1 MLRFLTAGESHG
13 QCLSVIIEG
22 LPARVPIQKEAI
34 DEQMRRR
41 QGGYGRGGR
50 MKIEQDTVEILSG
63 VRHGYTLGSPI
74 LLRVENRDWVNWQEQ
89 MDSEPVKT
97 PPEPVTHLRP
107 GHADLAGALKYGHTD
122 LRNVIERASS
132 RETAAR
138 VAAGSVCR
146 QFLGAFGVTIHSH
159 VISIAEVGYPSGSE
173 PDLQLV
179 DEADSATFWEQV
191 ETSEMRCA
199 SAQVTAQMIER
210 ILAGKRSGDT
220 CGGVFEVVATGVP
233 PGLGSYSQWDR
244 RLSARIGEALLSIPS
259 AKGVEIGGGFAA
271 ARLPGSQV
279 HDIVRHDDAR
289 GWHHLT
295 NHAGGI
301 EGGISNGEP
310 IIARVAVKPIPTL
323 AHPLPSADLAT
334 GDNIVA
340 TRYERSDVCVVPA
353 AGVVGEAMLALTLT
367 DAWLEKFG
375 GDNLDE
381 IHSNYLSF
389 RSTLS
394 R

>member
-1 MLRFLTAGESHG
+1 
-13 QCLSVIIEG
+13 
-22 LPARVPIQKEAI
+22 
-34 DEQMRRR
+34 
-41 QGGYGRGGR
+41 
-50 MKIEQDTVEILSG
+50 
-63 VRHGYTLGSPI
+63 
-74 LLRVENRDWVNWQEQ
+74 VENRDWVNWQEQ
-89 MDSEPVKT
+89 MDSEPVQT
-97 PPEPVTHLRP
+97 PPEPVTRLRP

-159 VISIAEVGYPSGSE
+159 VISIAEAGYPSGGE
-173 PDLQLV
+173 PDLQLA
-179 DEADSATFWEQV
+179 DDADSATFWEQV
-191 ETSEMRCA
+191 EASEMRCA
-199 SAQVTAQMIER
+199 SPQVTAQMIER

-244 RLSARIGEALLSIPS
+244 RLSARIGGALLSIPS

-279 HDIVRHDDAR
+279 HDIVRHDDTR

-323 AHPLPSADLAT
+323 AHPLASADLAT

-353 AGVVGEAMLALTLT
+353 AGVVGEAMLALTLA

-381 IHSNYLSF
+381 MRSSYLSF